1 MIMRTLKITMFLAS
15 MMLTLF
21 VSKAQEIAV
30 TLEFDNALTAQE
42 LVQNYIKA
50 LQNGDVA
57 TMSAQLADNAMV
69 YGLGGGLDSLNVAQ
83 HTEYF
88 KNSMAAYTHKTTQ
101 DLYLPVKV
109 ENNWNEGEWVLVWG
123 TNTSTNKKT
132 GKAIPIPFHTVNLV
146 QNGKIIMMRFFYDML
161 NIVESQGFT
170 ITPPAE

>member
-1 MIMRTLKITMFLAS
+1 MRTLKITMFLAS

-21 VSKAQEIAV
+21 VSKAQEMAV

-57 TMSAQLADNAMV
+57 TMSAQLADNAMI
-69 YGLGGGLDSLNVAQ
+69 YGLGGGLDSLNVAG

-88 KNSMAAYTHKTTQ
+88 TNTAANYKNVITQ

-123 TNTSTNKKT
+123 TNTITNKKT
-132 GKAIPIPFHTVNLV
+132 GKNIVIPFHTVNLV
-146 QNGKIIMMRFFYDML
+146 ENGKIIFLRYFYDML
-161 NIVESQGFT
+161 NIREGQGFT
-170 ITPPAE
+170 LTPPTE

>member
-1 MIMRTLKITMFLAS
+1 MKKLKITMFLAS

-30 TLEFDNALTAQE
+30 SLEFDNAATANE
-42 LVQNYIKA
+42 IVQQYVKA

-69 YGLGGGLDSLNVAQ
+69 YGLGGGLDSLTVAQ

-88 KNSMAAYTHKTTQ
+88 TNSTTTYKHNITQ

-109 ENNWNEGEWVLVWG
+109 ENNWNEGEWVLAWG
-123 TNTSTNKKT
+123 TNTITNKQT
-132 GKAIPIPFHTVNLV
+132 GKSTTVPYHTVNLV
-146 QNGKIIMMRFFYDML
+146 QNGKIIMTRYFYDML
-161 NIVESQGFT
+161 NILENQGFT